1 MGRAQAMDEWGD
13 GVDDG
18 LFDGIAEVVRER
30 LGGSE
35 TPFLQDEEQR
45 RLLHAFMRIRAPGVR
60 AMVLAMVERV
70 SAE

>member
-1 MGRAQAMDEWGD
+1 MDEWGD
-13 GVDDG
+13 GVEDG

-35 TPFLQDEEQR
+35 APFLEDEDQR
-45 RLLHAFMRIRAPGVR
+45 RLLRAFMRIRAPGVR

>member
-1 MGRAQAMDEWGD
+1 MDELGD

-30 LGGSE
+30 LSGPGASLLE
-35 TPFLQDEEQR
+35 DEEQR

-70 SAE
+70 STE

>member
-1 MGRAQAMDEWGD
+1 MNEWGD
-13 GVDDG
+13 GADDG

-30 LGGSE
+30 LSGSE
-35 TPFLQDEEQR
+35 APFLEDEEQR
-45 RLLHAFMRIRAPGVR
+45 RLLHAFMRIKAPGVR